1 MTRAAATLVLA
12 DVMTRSVHVVAPFA
26 SMKTLAL
33 LISDNEV
40 GALPVVDERG
50 AVVGIV
56 SEADLLAFVAGR
68 SPHSLSETAADIMT
82 SPAIVCSPDLG
93 IHEAVRLFER
103 HGVRHL
109 SVVDAAGL
117 LQGIVSR
124 GDLLRAELGMKV

>member
-1 MTRAAATLVLA
+1 
-12 DVMTRSVHVVAPFA
+12 
-26 SMKTLAL
+26 
-33 LISDNEV
+33 
-40 GALPVVDERG
+40 
-50 AVVGIV
+50 VGIV